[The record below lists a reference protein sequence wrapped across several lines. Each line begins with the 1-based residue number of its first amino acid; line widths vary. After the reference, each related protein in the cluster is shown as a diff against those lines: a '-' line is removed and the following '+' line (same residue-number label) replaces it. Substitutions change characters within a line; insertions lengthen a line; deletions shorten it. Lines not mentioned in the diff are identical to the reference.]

1 MTITTVIDA
10 DAHISEPPDLWTSRV
25 PKQYESEVPVIVR
38 TEQGTDNW
46 IMGGRSLGSVGHAGA
61 AGWPGFPLTIPRTMD
76 ETLPAT
82 YDAAARLRYMDEAG
96 IWAQVLYPN
105 VAGFGAQNFL
115 SVADEALKLLCVRAY
130 NDFLMD
136 WCGTDPDR
144 LIGVMALPFW
154 DVPAAVREVE
164 RCAEAGMRAVLFTGE
179 PQRFGMPILGHRHWD
194 PLYAACQA
202 AGMPMH
208 FHIGGGETDVGAVIG
223 ADRMEFHGR
232 AATEAYAAVQLFM
245 KNGIQ
250 CADLI
255 TCGALRRFPDLK
267 FVSVESGA
275 GWLPFMLETADWTYL
290 GATQEGRIAGERQA
304 GHVVTEE
311 LLPSE
316 LFARQV
322 YVTYWFE
329 HTAPTYLAEVLPVD
343 NVLFETDFPH
353 AQCLY
358 GNIQETIE
366 RGLGHAPAHVRRK
379 FLWENAARLYQIPDP
394 PATWLPGQA
403 A

>member
-1 MTITTVIDA
+1 VKSALIDA
-10 DAHISEPPDLWTSRV
+10 DAHISEPGDLWTSRL
-25 PKQYESEVPVIVR
+25 PRRYAGDVPVIVR
-38 TEQGTDNW
+38 TDGGLDVW
-46 IMGGRSLGSVGHAGA
+46 KMGGRMLGSVGHAAA
-61 AGWPGFPLTIPRTMD
+61 AGWQGMPLVLPKTVE
-76 ETLPAT
+76 ETLPAS
-82 YDAAARLRYMDEAG
+82 YDASARLDYMDEVG

-115 SVADEALKLLCVRAY
+115 GASDEKLKILCVQAY
-130 NDFLMD
+130 NDFLVE
-136 WCGTDPDR
+136 WCQADPAR

-154 DVPAAVREVE
+154 DVEASVKEVE
-164 RCAEAGMRAVLFTGE
+164 RGAEAGMRAILFTGE
-179 PQRFGMPILGHRHWD
+179 PQRFGLPPLGHRHWD

-202 AGMPMH
+202 AGAPLH
-208 FHIGGGETDVGAVIG
+208 FHIGGGEADVGAVIS
-223 ADRMEFHGR
+223 AERMEAHGR
-232 AATEAYAAVQLFM
+232 AATEAYAAVQLFL

-255 TCGALRRFPDLK
+255 TCGLLPRFPELK
-267 FVSVESGA
+267 FVSAESGA

-290 GATQEGRIAGERQA
+290 GASQAGRIAGERQA
-304 GHVVTEE
+304 GNVKTEG

-329 HTAPTYLAEVLPVD
+329 HTAPTYLTDVLPID

-358 GNIQETIE
+358 GNIQETID
-366 RGLGHAPAHVRRK
+366 RGLGHAPEHVKRK
-379 FLWENAARLYQIPDP
+379 FLWENAAKLYRVADP
-394 PATWLPGQA
+394 PETWTIA
-403 A
+403 AAA